1 MMWQFTQYKRNRE
14 KKLPH
19 NIILGWE
26 RKVMRRGDTTSTA
39 RTGYAFCIND
49 FSFSKHVFC
58 FSNLLGI
65 TLKLKVL
72 KTRRKK
78 RGKELGKKIDYCL
91 FSLCCTQNL
100 ASTSYIIY
108 IYPSYKLSTP
118 LHGGTFCM
126 RFFKIQFSMFSTMW
140 PPLET
145 TFAFCTPY

>member
-19 NIILGWE
+19 NIILGWK

-58 FSNLLGI
+58 FSNFLGI

-78 RGKELGKKIDYCL
+78 RGKEMGKKIDYCL

-108 IYPSYKLSTP
+108 LSILQLFNS
-118 LHGGTFCM
+118 LHSGTFAWD
-126 RFFKIQFSMFSTMW
+126 FSNYNSQYSTMW

-145 TFAFCTPY
+145 TFDFCTTY